1 MKYNQQALLNLDLPI
16 FKLLVKSHN
25 QFKKKKNTDIS
36 YPKISEFLEEFSKLH
51 NLDEKVYRDLKFS
64 VFNLADLSA
73 SDYKEI
79 FLD

>member
-51 NLDEKVYRDLKFS
+51 NLDEKVYRDLKFT